1 MSRDEGFTALAAAAM
16 MLSAVLLVACLISPP
31 KDARAQEP
39 GRARAPGYPAV
50 EDVPPRPE
58 KPAMTTDEQLKLKK
72 DLAAARDRQATK
84 GTTKGKS
91 SGAGAAKP

>member
-1 MSRDEGFTALAAAAM
+1 MI
-16 MLSAVLLVACLISPP
+16 MLSAVLLGAGLFSAPTG
-31 KDARAQEP
+31 ARAQEA
-39 GRARAPGYPAV
+39 GRVRAPAYLAV